1 MLNFFKNISI
11 GLVALFSTVAL
22 ANSDRYIGSNY
33 SILDYENTYDI
44 SFTAVGLVA
53 GTKTSIHENL
63 SAELRLAGGMFGSQV
78 ISENDDINVDLK
90 YYYGAYL
97 KYDISAKDDF
107 SPYAVIGYTRSK
119 VVSSDDQTDND
130 AVRVSGISYGVGV
143 DYALNDSSLINFEYI
158 NYIDSGDVSIDSI
171 SLGIKELF

>member
-1 MLNFFKNISI
+1 
-11 GLVALFSTVAL
+11 
-22 ANSDRYIGSNY
+22 
-33 SILDYENTYDI
+33 
-44 SFTAVGLVA
+44 
-53 GTKTSIHENL
+53 
-63 SAELRLAGGMFGSQV
+63 MFGSQV

-97 KYDISAKDDF
+97 KYDISTKDDF